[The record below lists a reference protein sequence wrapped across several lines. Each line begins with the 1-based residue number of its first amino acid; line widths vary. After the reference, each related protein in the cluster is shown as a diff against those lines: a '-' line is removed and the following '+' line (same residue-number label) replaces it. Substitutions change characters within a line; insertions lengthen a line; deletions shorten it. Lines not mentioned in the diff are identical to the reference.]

1 MPYPASTSAASMVA
15 ANAGVPMKT
24 RPDGFL
30 EGVAVIARLPRTRA
44 LGGRENS
51 AALCLGELAQDH
63 PTLDEGQVVNEQNPV
78 EVFDLM
84 LQASGEKPL
93 GVHLADLVFLI
104 QIAHS
109 DLGRAGHIRV
119 VFRQRQA
126 AFAEGREFG

>member
-30 EGVAVIARLPRTRA
+30 EGVAVIARLPRTPA
-44 LGGRENS
+44 LSGRENS

-63 PTLDEGQVVNEQNPV
+63 PTLDEGQMVNKQNSV

-84 LQASGEKPL
+84 LQASGEQPR
-93 GVHLADLVFLI
+93 GMHLTDLVLVI
-104 QIAHS
+104 QVAKS
-109 DLGRAGHIRV
+109 DLGRAGDIGIMLGE
-119 VFRQRQA
+119 RQA
-126 AFAEGREFG
+126 SFAEGREFR